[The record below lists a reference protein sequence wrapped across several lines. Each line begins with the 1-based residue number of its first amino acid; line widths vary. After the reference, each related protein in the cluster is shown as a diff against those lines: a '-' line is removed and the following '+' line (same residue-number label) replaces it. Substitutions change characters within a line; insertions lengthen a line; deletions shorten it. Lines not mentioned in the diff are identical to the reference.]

1 MEWAKGNN
9 ETGIAEIAAAEQEV
23 LPPQETAAPRH
34 AAHNDGPKSQTGMG
48 LRNKHLCISL

>member
-23 LPPQETAAPRH
+23 LPPQETAAP
-34 AAHNDGPKSQTGMG
+34 HNDGPLSQTEMG
-48 LRNKHLCISL
+48 LRNIHLRISL